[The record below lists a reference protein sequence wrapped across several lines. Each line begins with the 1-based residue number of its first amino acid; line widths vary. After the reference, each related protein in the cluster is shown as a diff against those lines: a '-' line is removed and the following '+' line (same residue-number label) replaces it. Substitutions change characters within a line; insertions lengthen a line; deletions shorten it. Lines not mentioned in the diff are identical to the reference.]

1 MKSNHVLAAD
11 RAAAEFGAID
21 EQLAQRARSDR
32 DAQAEFYVR
41 YRDPVF
47 RFLRARCRDE
57 DTALDLTAVTFEKAL
72 RAIGRYQSGGGG
84 VRAWLFTIARNAATD
99 HERRSRPLLAQWA
112 MNSERRSDDRGPEET
127 AIANDERRRLLL
139 LLQDLPEIQRDAL
152 AMRYGAGMTARE
164 IGIVIGKTEEATQ
177 KLISRALAR
186 LKEAYRAD

>member
-1 MKSNHVLAAD
+1 MKHTEVLTAD
-11 RAAAEFGAID
+11 SAFAEFGTLD
-21 EQLAQRARSDR
+21 EQLAMRARGDR
-32 DAQAEFYVR
+32 DAQAEFYVW

-47 RFLRARCRDE
+47 RYLRARYRDD

-72 RAIGRYQSGGGG
+72 RAIGRYQPGEGG

-112 MNSERRSDDRGPEET
+112 MNTEHRSDDRGPEET
-127 AIANDERRRLLL
+127 AIANDERRRLILR
-139 LLQDLPEIQRDAL
+139 LQDLPEVQRDAL
-152 AMRYGAGMTARE
+152 ALRYGAGMTARE
-164 IGIVIGKTEEATQ
+164 IGAVIGKAEEATQ